1 MRQIIK
7 DYSTTVPF
15 VMNGKTYNRTIELRI
30 ERWGDEEQVPIAY
43 SFNNYD
49 EEEFLDRLA
58 QAIEKYRAIK
68 FVSGV
73 TGHSMKSII
82 QASVAKSMQLRFG
95 SRLTIESGS
104 IFRLLG

>member
-15 VMNGKTYNRTIELRI
+15 IMNGKTYNRTIELKI
-30 ERWGDEEQVPIAY
+30 ERWGDAEQVPIAY

-73 TGHSMKSII
+73 TGHSMKCII
-82 QASVAKSMQLRFG
+82 QASVSKSMQLRFG
-95 SRLTIESGS
+95 SRLAIDSGS
-104 IFRLLG
+104 IFRLLR